1 MQISTSTN
9 LKTRVAKIS
18 KTNNRDP
25 KSRFFFPSDLSSKG
39 FTLIEILVAMFLMAM
54 VIVVALTGGT
64 SGQNQEMEEAA
75 TNIERSVRF
84 GMDEAALRNVVVRV
98 HFELNKEPQEF
109 SVQYGPNAQ
118 FIPPPQS
125 DKNPSDLVGRE
136 KELYEEQSNELTRQ
150 FNRIRELQEDSF
162 KIYQPLKIIGVGLG
176 DSEQFIFDGEA
187 SLYLYPTG
195 EKDHGAIILAN
206 DVQILMLTINPF
218 SMDFERDVYPIQGEP
233 EWDNII
239 SQAQGYFQEWLQ
251 RR

>member
-1 MQISTSTN
+1 M
-9 LKTRVAKIS
+9 AKIS
-18 KTNNRDP
+18 NTNNRDL
-25 KSRFFFPSDLSSKG
+25 KSRFFFLFKNKTQG

-54 VIVVALTGGT
+54 VVVVVLTGGS
-64 SGQNQEMEEAA
+64 SGQNQEMEETA

-98 HFELNKEPQEF
+98 HFELNKDPQEF

-125 DKNPSDLVGRE
+125 ESNPSSLSGSD
-136 KELYEEQSNELTRQ
+136 KKFYDEQSKKLASQ
-150 FNRIRELQEDSF
+150 FNRIRELKEDTF
-162 KIYQPLKIIGVGLG
+162 KVYLPLKIVGIGLG
-176 DSEQFIFDGEA
+176 DSEQFIYDGQV

-195 EKDHGAIILAN
+195 EKDHGVVVLAN
-206 DVQILMLTINPF
+206 DDQILMLTINPF
-218 SMDFERDVYPIQGEP
+218 SMEFETDIYPIQGEA

-251 RR
+251 ER